1 MPRIPSDD
9 RQHFLQNFSVLNL
22 YLPTMPRILQHI
34 YAYTFS
40 FYITIYAYVFIFF
53 PASMM
58 TYSRHCRQVRPNM
71 LTLLMIVLPMIAI
84 YSRHVLGI
92 VGNVLA
98 LLYSLA
104 HMRFCLAHDAPVWYS
119 LVRA

>member
-22 YLPTMPRILQHI
+22 Y
-34 YAYTFS
+34 
-40 FYITIYAYVFIFF
+40 
-53 PASMM
+53 
-58 TYSRHCRQVRPNM
+58 
-71 LTLLMIVLPMIAI
+71 LPMIAI